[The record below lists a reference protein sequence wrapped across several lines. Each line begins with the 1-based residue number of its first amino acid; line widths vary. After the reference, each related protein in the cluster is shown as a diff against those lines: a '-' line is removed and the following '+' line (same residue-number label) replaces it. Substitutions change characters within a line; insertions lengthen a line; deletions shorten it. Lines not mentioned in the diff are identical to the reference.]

1 MGRFQAL
8 KFRAAVFSRHLAQA
22 TAACLTAMTQGDL
35 GAVTLHHWF
44 VAAQTGVGAGILGV
58 LLTFGKLRT
67 LQTNRWGVAGIA
79 MAGTFIADFVTHPTH
94 FGGIATEAAVTAL
107 GAGLLCLLVSYT
119 PVGEAIE
126 RLGKV
131 GIDGLDPKYVNRFKD

>member
-35 GAVTLHHWF
+35 SSITLHHWL
-44 VAAQTGVGAGILGV
+44 VASQTGTYAGLIGV
-58 LLTFGKLRT
+58 LMTFGSLRSF
-67 LQTNRWGVAGIA
+67 QTSRWGVATLA
-79 MAGTFIADFVTHPTH
+79 VAGTFIGDLITHPTH
-94 FGGIATEAAVTAL
+94 FGGFTTEAAVTAL

-119 PVGEAIE
+119 PVGAAIE
-126 RLGKV
+126 KLGKV
-131 GIDGLDPKYVNRFKD
+131 GVDGLNEKYTS